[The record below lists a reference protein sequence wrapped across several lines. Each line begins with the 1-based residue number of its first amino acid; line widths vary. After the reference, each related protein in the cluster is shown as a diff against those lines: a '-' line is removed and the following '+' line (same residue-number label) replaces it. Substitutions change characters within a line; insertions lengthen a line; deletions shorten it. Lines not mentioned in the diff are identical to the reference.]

1 MILVLATL
9 PNHHAP
15 VGINT
20 SRIKGN
26 DNDITEKFD
35 FPVSPAKLHEAVRS
49 MLSCG
54 AAFSLREAN
63 DTEMKTTFTPY
74 DSDDVLTA
82 TVNGSGDE
90 SKITLSAQDS
100 SNTGARIMRFATDLA
115 ARRRGAKAGAVIG
128 GERTMWDMSEHVE
141 HGFGP
146 VWDSESRILIL
157 GSMPSPKSR
166 KAAFYYMH
174 QQNRFWPVMQALF
187 ADPADPSDVTGDS
200 LQSRRA
206 FALRHHIALW
216 DVIASCDITGASDA
230 SIRNATPNDL
240 TPLLRDAPIARI
252 FTTGA
257 KSAQLYRRLIEPRL
271 AATGITIGMTPL
283 PSTSPANAS
292 MRLPAL
298 IEAYR
303 LAFQSAGA
311 LEMADETVTGL

>member
-1 MILVLATL
+1 
-9 PNHHAP
+9 
-15 VGINT
+15 
-20 SRIKGN
+20 
-26 DNDITEKFD
+26 
-35 FPVSPAKLHEAVRS
+35 

-174 QQNRFWPVMQALF
+174 SQNRFWPVMQALF

-216 DVIASCDITGASDA
+216 DVIASCDI
-230 SIRNATPNDL
+230 
-240 TPLLRDAPIARI
+240 
-252 FTTGA
+252 TGA

-311 LEMADETVTGL
+311 LEIADETVTGL

>member
-1 MILVLATL
+1 
-9 PNHHAP
+9 
-15 VGINT
+15 
-20 SRIKGN
+20 
-26 DNDITEKFD
+26 
-35 FPVSPAKLHEAVRS
+35 

-115 ARRRGAKAGAVIG
+115 ARWKGAKAGAVIG

-146 VWDSESRILIL
+146 VWDSESRILVL

-174 QQNRFWPVMQALF
+174 PQNRFWPVMQALF

-206 FALRHHIALW
+206 FAMRHHIALW

-271 AATGITIGMTPL
+271 AATGITIGMTPP
-283 PSTSPANAS
+283 PSTTPAQCRSPPPVRPTPRCGCRRLSKPTDWPSRAQALLKWRMKRSLVSDAIAAWTAVPGNRRAQPADRDEIQERRRESSAS
-292 MRLPAL
+292 A
-298 IEAYR
+298 E
-303 LAFQSAGA
+303 
-311 LEMADETVTGL
+311 

>member
-1 MILVLATL
+1 
-9 PNHHAP
+9 
-15 VGINT
+15 
-20 SRIKGN
+20 
-26 DNDITEKFD
+26 
-35 FPVSPAKLHEAVRS
+35 
-49 MLSCG
+49 
-54 AAFSLREAN
+54 
-63 DTEMKTTFTPY
+63 
-74 DSDDVLTA
+74 
-82 TVNGSGDE
+82 
-90 SKITLSAQDS
+90 
-100 SNTGARIMRFATDLA
+100 
-115 ARRRGAKAGAVIG
+115 
-128 GERTMWDMSEHVE
+128 MWDMSEHVE

-157 GSMPSPKSR
+157 GSMPSSKSR

-174 QQNRFWPVMQALF
+174 PQNRFWPVMQALF

-216 DVIASCDITGASDA
+216 DVIASCDITGASAA

-240 TPLLRDAPIARI
+240 TPLLRDAPITRI

>member
-1 MILVLATL
+1 
-9 PNHHAP
+9 
-15 VGINT
+15 
-20 SRIKGN
+20 
-26 DNDITEKFD
+26 
-35 FPVSPAKLHEAVRS
+35 

-63 DTEMKTTFTPY
+63 GTEMKTTFTPY

-100 SNTGARIMRFATDLA
+100 SNTGARIMRFATDLVDQVGAMIGHAELQTNMKDARLRRRGEAILA
-115 ARRRGAKAGAVIG
+115 ARRRGAKAGTVIG

-174 QQNRFWPVMQALF
+174 PQNRFWPVMQALF

-271 AATGITIGMTPL
+271 AATGITIGMIPL

>member
-1 MILVLATL
+1 
-9 PNHHAP
+9 
-15 VGINT
+15 
-20 SRIKGN
+20 
-26 DNDITEKFD
+26 
-35 FPVSPAKLHEAVRS
+35 

-63 DTEMKTTFTPY
+63 DTEMKTTFTRY

-90 SKITLSAQDS
+90 SKITLSTQDS

-115 ARRRGAKAGAVIG
+115 ARRKGAKAGAVIG

-141 HGFGP
+141 HRFGP

-174 QQNRFWPVMQALF
+174 PQNRFWPVMQALF

-206 FALRHHIALW
+206 FAMRHHIALW
-216 DVIASCDITGASDA
+216 DVIESCDITGASDA

-298 IEAYR
+298 IDAYR

>member
-1 MILVLATL
+1 
-9 PNHHAP
+9 
-15 VGINT
+15 
-20 SRIKGN
+20 
-26 DNDITEKFD
+26 
-35 FPVSPAKLHEAVRS
+35 

-63 DTEMKTTFTPY
+63 GTEMKTTFTPY

-100 SNTGARIMRFATDLA
+100 SNTGARIMRFATDLVDQVGAMIGHAELQTNMKDARLRRRGEAILA

-174 QQNRFWPVMQALF
+174 PQNRFWPVMQALF

-271 AATGITIGMTPL
+271 AATGITIGMIPL
-283 PSTSPANAS
+283 TSTSPANAS

>member
-1 MILVLATL
+1 
-9 PNHHAP
+9 
-15 VGINT
+15 
-20 SRIKGN
+20 
-26 DNDITEKFD
+26 
-35 FPVSPAKLHEAVRS
+35 
-49 MLSCG
+49 
-54 AAFSLREAN
+54 
-63 DTEMKTTFTPY
+63 MKTTFTPY

-90 SKITLSAQDS
+90 SKITPSAQDS
-100 SNTGARIMRFATDLA
+100 SNTGARIMRFATDLVDQVGAMIGHAELQTNMKDARLRRRGEAILA

-174 QQNRFWPVMQALF
+174 PQNRFWPVMQALF

-271 AATGITIGMTPL
+271 AATGITIGMIPL
-283 PSTSPANAS
+283 PSASPANAS

>member
-1 MILVLATL
+1 
-9 PNHHAP
+9 
-15 VGINT
+15 
-20 SRIKGN
+20 
-26 DNDITEKFD
+26 
-35 FPVSPAKLHEAVRS
+35 

-128 GERTMWDMSEHVE
+128 RERTMWDMSEHVE
-141 HGFGP
+141 HGFGG
-146 VWDSESRILIL
+146 VGQRIADSDTGVDAQSEIAEGGILLYAPAESLL
-157 GSMPSPKSR
+157 
-166 KAAFYYMH
+166 
-174 QQNRFWPVMQALF
+174 PVMQALF

-230 SIRNATPNDL
+230 ASATP
-240 TPLLRDAPIARI
+240 
-252 FTTGA
+252 
-257 KSAQLYRRLIEPRL
+257 RR
-271 AATGITIGMTPL
+271 TI
-283 PSTSPANAS
+283 
-292 MRLPAL
+292 
-298 IEAYR
+298 
-303 LAFQSAGA
+303 
-311 LEMADETVTGL
+311 

>member
-20 SRIKGN
+20 SRI
-26 DNDITEKFD
+26 
-35 FPVSPAKLHEAVRS
+35 
-49 MLSCG
+49 
-54 AAFSLREAN
+54 
-63 DTEMKTTFTPY
+63 
-74 DSDDVLTA
+74 
-82 TVNGSGDE
+82 
-90 SKITLSAQDS
+90 
-100 SNTGARIMRFATDLA
+100 
-115 ARRRGAKAGAVIG
+115 RR
-128 GERTMWDMSEHVE
+128 ERTMWDMSEHVE

-174 QQNRFWPVMQALF
+174 PQNRFWPVMQALF

>member
-1 MILVLATL
+1 
-9 PNHHAP
+9 
-15 VGINT
+15 
-20 SRIKGN
+20 
-26 DNDITEKFD
+26 
-35 FPVSPAKLHEAVRS
+35 

-157 GSMPSPKSR
+157 GSMPKSEI
-166 KAAFYYMH
+166 AEGGILLYA
-174 QQNRFWPVMQALF
+174 
-187 ADPADPSDVTGDS
+187 PAESLLAGDAGVV
-200 LQSRRA
+200 RRPGGS
-206 FALRHHIALW
+206 
-216 DVIASCDITGASDA
+216 V
-230 SIRNATPNDL
+230 
-240 TPLLRDAPIARI
+240 
-252 FTTGA
+252 
-257 KSAQLYRRLIEPRL
+257 
-271 AATGITIGMTPL
+271 
-283 PSTSPANAS
+283 
-292 MRLPAL
+292 
-298 IEAYR
+298 
-303 LAFQSAGA
+303 
-311 LEMADETVTGL
+311 

>member
-1 MILVLATL
+1 M
-9 PNHHAP
+9 
-15 VGINT
+15 
-20 SRIKGN
+20 
-26 DNDITEKFD
+26 
-35 FPVSPAKLHEAVRS
+35 
-49 MLSCG
+49 
-54 AAFSLREAN
+54 
-63 DTEMKTTFTPY
+63 
-74 DSDDVLTA
+74 
-82 TVNGSGDE
+82 
-90 SKITLSAQDS
+90 
-100 SNTGARIMRFATDLA
+100 
-115 ARRRGAKAGAVIG
+115 
-128 GERTMWDMSEHVE
+128 
-141 HGFGP
+141 
-146 VWDSESRILIL
+146 
-157 GSMPSPKSR
+157 
-166 KAAFYYMH
+166 
-174 QQNRFWPVMQALF
+174 
-187 ADPADPSDVTGDS
+187 
-200 LQSRRA
+200 
-206 FALRHHIALW
+206 RHHIALW

>member
-1 MILVLATL
+1 
-9 PNHHAP
+9 
-15 VGINT
+15 
-20 SRIKGN
+20 
-26 DNDITEKFD
+26 
-35 FPVSPAKLHEAVRS
+35 

-115 ARRRGAKAGAVIG
+115 ARWKGAKAGAVIG
-128 GERTMWDMSEHVE
+128 GKRTMWDMSEHVE

-174 QQNRFWPVMQALF
+174 PQNRFWPVMQALF

>member
-1 MILVLATL
+1 M
-9 PNHHAP
+9 
-15 VGINT
+15 GQ
-20 SRIKGN
+20 RI
-26 DNDITEKFD
+26 
-35 FPVSPAKLHEAVRS
+35 A
-49 MLSCG
+49 
-54 AAFSLREAN
+54 
-63 DTEMKTTFTPY
+63 
-74 DSDDVLTA
+74 DSDTGVDAQSEIAEGGVLLYA
-82 TVNGSGDE
+82 PAESLLAGD
-90 SKITLSAQDS
+90 A
-100 SNTGARIMRFATDLA
+100 GVV
-115 ARRRGAKAGAVIG
+115 RRPG
-128 GERTMWDMSEHVE
+128 
-141 HGFGP
+141 
-146 VWDSESRILIL
+146 
-157 GSMPSPKSR
+157 
-166 KAAFYYMH
+166 
-174 QQNRFWPVMQALF
+174 
-187 ADPADPSDVTGDS
+187 DPSDVTGDS

-206 FALRHHIALW
+206 FAMRHHIALW

-298 IEAYR
+298 IDAYR

>member
-1 MILVLATL
+1 
-9 PNHHAP
+9 
-15 VGINT
+15 
-20 SRIKGN
+20 
-26 DNDITEKFD
+26 
-35 FPVSPAKLHEAVRS
+35 

-174 QQNRFWPVMQALF
+174 PQNRFWPVMQ
-187 ADPADPSDVTGDS
+187 
-200 LQSRRA
+200 
-206 FALRHHIALW
+206 ALRHHIALW
-216 DVIASCDITGASDA
+216 DVIESCDITGASDA

>member
-1 MILVLATL
+1 
-9 PNHHAP
+9 
-15 VGINT
+15 
-20 SRIKGN
+20 
-26 DNDITEKFD
+26 
-35 FPVSPAKLHEAVRS
+35 
-49 MLSCG
+49 MLSCI

-115 ARRRGAKAGAVIG
+115 DQVGAMIGHAELQTNMKDARLRRRGEAILAARRRGAKAGAVIG
-128 GERTMWDMSEHVE
+128 RERTMWDMSEHVE

-174 QQNRFWPVMQALF
+174 PQNRFWPVMQALF

-216 DVIASCDITGASDA
+216 DVIESCDITGASDA